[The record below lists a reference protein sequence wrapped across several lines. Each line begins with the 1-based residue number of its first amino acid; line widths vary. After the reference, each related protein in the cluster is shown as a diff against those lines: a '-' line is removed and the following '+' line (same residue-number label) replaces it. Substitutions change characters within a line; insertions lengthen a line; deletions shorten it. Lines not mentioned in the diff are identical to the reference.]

1 MTEIQLLE
9 RKTSLEHPELIS
21 VKIIVLWI
29 LGVAAAFAFGWF
41 LKDFFRTTDWNT
53 LLWTGVL
60 GLVFSII
67 FLLQTFF
74 TRQNSASAFILVLE
88 SLAMVIVFITESLV
102 ILSFSVIIFTVLY
115 WGNYSGRKV
124 LENNMKINFWETS
137 RAVLP
142 KAVAAFAL
150 LFGGLMPFY
159 SAVADQ
165 DRFPVSLFLFH
176 EVVSS
181 GDFIINKFLPG
192 FTASSTFEEIAVK
205 TSEQSLNQL
214 PGAENL
220 SKSAKQQIIGKN
232 ASEFY
237 DRVSS
242 FLGIKINPKMN
253 IPDSLYQIAREKF
266 LNLSERGKQIVFAII
281 GLLIFLTIEAISW
294 PLRSAISILTFVIY
308 EILLAIGFAR
318 ISLEQ
323 RAKETII
330 I

>member
-1 MTEIQLLE
+1 MTEIQLLDK
-9 RKTSLEHPELIS
+9 KTSLEHPGSIS
-21 VKIIVLWI
+21 IKIIVLWI
-29 LGVAAAFAFGWF
+29 LGIAAAFAFGWF
-41 LKDFFRTTDWNT
+41 LKDFFRTTDWNA
-53 LLWTGVL
+53 LFWASVL

-88 SLAMVIVFITESLV
+88 SLAMVITFITESLV
-102 ILSFSVIIFTVLY
+102 ILSFSVIIFAVLY

-165 DRFPVSLFLFH
+165 DRFPVSPFLFR
-176 EVVSS
+176 EVMSS

-192 FTASSTFEEIAVK
+192 FTISSTLEEIALK
-205 TSEQSLNQL
+205 TSEQSLNRL

-220 SKSAKQQIIGKN
+220 SKTAKQQIIGKS

-294 PLRSAISILTFVIY
+294 PLRSVISILTFVIY

-323 RAKETII
+323 RSKETII
-330 I
+330 V